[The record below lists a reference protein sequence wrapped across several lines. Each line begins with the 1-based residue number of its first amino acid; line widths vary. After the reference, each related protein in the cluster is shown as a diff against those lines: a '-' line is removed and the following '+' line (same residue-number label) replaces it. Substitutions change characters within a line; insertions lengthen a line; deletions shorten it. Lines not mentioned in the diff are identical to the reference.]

1 MASEIEKEFLQ
12 YDKHNAWAMVFQEI
26 KNESAMKAM
35 EDEYST
41 QHAKRPQNRSKNR
54 YRDVSPYDH
63 SRIYLRKDENDYI
76 NASLVDVAD
85 ADRQYILT
93 QGPLEHTSGH
103 FWEMVWEQGTKV
115 IIMLNKVIE
124 KGSLKCHQYW
134 PLGQHRGDD
143 DEVDFEDV
151 GLKVTFIDESEQN
164 YFIVRTLEIEEKET
178 GNVREVLHFQ
188 YITWPDFGVP
198 SSPLAFLN
206 FLMAVR
212 ESGGLDNDV
221 GPAVIHCSAGIGRSG
236 TFCLVDSCLV
246 IAEREKNMD
255 SFDVRSMLLSMRN
268 YRMGLIQTPDQ
279 LRFSYLAIIEGGK
292 RLLSDEDST
301 LSVLSSYLE
310 EESNHADD
318 TPPPPPVRTVSLS
331 PNNKPP
337 PLPPREGL
345 PRKLEEIDGLNANTK
360 LQNDLNNATDEVIPE
375 KTDNENS
382 YEVRKRIRD
391 QRKKDTQEQINRMR
405 QKQKDSDLWKKRKSY
420 FKPIALGIS
429 IIIGGLIIYHFYW
442 NR

>member
-1 MASEIEKEFLQ
+1 MIHFKTNTMASEIEKEFLQ

-41 QHAKRPQNRSKNR
+41 QHAKRPQNRNKNR
-54 YRDVSPYDH
+54 YRDVNDH

-93 QGPLEHTSGH
+93 QPAMG
-103 FWEMVWEQGTKV
+103 KV
-115 IIMLNKVIE
+115 FKN
-124 KGSLKCHQYW
+124 
-134 PLGQHRGDD
+134 
-143 DEVDFEDV
+143 
-151 GLKVTFIDESEQN
+151 ESEQN